1 ATKVWNDIGYR
12 GEGKVV
18 AVIDRGIDVEHQDM
32 ILSDDTVP
40 GLGEADVEK
49 IVNEQGL
56 KGKYYT
62 EKVPYGY
69 NYADENDTIKNV
81 GEGAN
86 GHGIHVSGIVGAN
99 GDLDN
104 GGIKGVAPE
113 VQILGMKVYSNDQVS
128 STNSD

>member
-1 ATKVWNDIGYR
+1 
-12 GEGKVV
+12 
-18 AVIDRGIDVEHQDM
+18 M

-81 GEGAN
+81 CEGAN
-86 GHGIHVSGIVGAN
+86 GNGIHVTGNVGAN

-104 GGIKGVAPE
+104 SGIKVEAPE
-113 VQILGMKVYSNDQVS
+113 VQNLGMKVFSTEQVS
-128 STNSD
+128 STISNI